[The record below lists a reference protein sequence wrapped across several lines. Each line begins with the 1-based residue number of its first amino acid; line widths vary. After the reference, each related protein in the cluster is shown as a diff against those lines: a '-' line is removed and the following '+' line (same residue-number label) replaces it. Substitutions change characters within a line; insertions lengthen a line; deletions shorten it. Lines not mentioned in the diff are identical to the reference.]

1 MTVLFEIYDLAV
13 PADESADHL
22 KQAAD
27 IKEALE
33 NCATGE
39 VDNIAMY
46 NIEAGLKEANRKLLE
61 EIGIEEEAHAK

>member
-1 MTVLFEIYDLAV
+1 MTVLFEKYNLAI
-13 PADESADHL
+13 PADESADHI
-22 KQAAD
+22 QRAAD
-27 IKEALE
+27 VREALD

-46 NIEAGLKEANRKLLE
+46 NIEAGLKEAIRKLLE